1 MRRAL
6 GHRRSNAGNR
16 FEGQTLRR
24 AAWVAFVAACLAFV
38 GCATFGKKNNPAAPA
53 NPPPATGGIVSPGDR
68 LGAQNATPNP
78 ALNGILAG
86 QVLDSYNRAP
96 PGTYIQ
102 VAEARDSAGP
112 AAAPVEVAAD
122 SQGYF
127 TIQGLQPGKHY
138 QLTARSRN
146 GNQVL
151 AGSSWATPPDPKIL
165 IRVSEDFATA
175 STPAIPP
182 APAGLPSNRVP
193 AASQPTTP
201 PNQRAAA
208 GWSPGTPNGTSPAR
222 AAELL
227 PPVGAGD
234 TSPPRV
240 PTPPQPVVTRP
251 ENIVNGSTL
260 AQATSPTVVVPPQ
273 ESFGDAGSTG
283 PARVPSCVLTG
294 QTVYNFA
301 LLDLSGQPWEYRRNH
316 RGRLVLLDFW
326 GTWCVHCLHSVP
338 HLNILQHTYGPA
350 GLEVIGIAYEEGTPM
365 EQVQKVNRVRQR
377 LQMNYRVLLG
387 SDRAQCPVRTQ
398 FGVINWPTLVLLD
411 ESGRI
416 VWRSEGLDSPQIKEL
431 DSIIRQRLNVR

>member
-1 MRRAL
+1 MRLVA
-6 GHRRSNAGNR
+6 S
-16 FEGQTLRR
+16 
-24 AAWVAFVAACLAFV
+24 VAFLAACLGLA
-38 GCATFGKKNNPAAPA
+38 GCATFGKKGSTAPASQPPVGRGVATPADRVGAQPPDRAAP
-53 NPPPATGGIVSPGDR
+53 NGT
-68 LGAQNATPNP
+68 
-78 ALNGILAG
+78 LNGVLAG

-96 PGTYIQ
+96 PSVYIQ
-102 VAEARDSAGP
+102 VAEARDSAAP
-112 AAAPVEVAAD
+112 AGAPIEVAAD

-146 GNQVL
+146 GDQLL

-182 APAGLPSNRVP
+182 APGWPGNRAAAAGQP
-193 AASQPTTP
+193 AAP
-201 PNQRAAA
+201 PNQRAGAA
-208 GWSPGTPNGTSPAR
+208 DRGWSPGAGNRAGPAR

-227 PPVGAGD
+227 PPVGAGNAPPA
-234 TSPPRV
+234 TGASPS
-240 PTPPQPVVTRP
+240 QPMVARP
-251 ENIVNGSTL
+251 ENIVKESTL
-260 AQATSPTVVVPPQ
+260 AAATSPTVVVPRQ
-273 ESFGDAGSTG
+273 DGLGDPAGPSTG

-294 QTVYNFA
+294 QTVHNFA
-301 LLDLSGQPWEYRRNH
+301 LFDVSGQPWEYRRNH

-338 HLNILQHTYGPA
+338 HLNILQRTYGPA
-350 GLEVIGIAYEEGTPM
+350 GLEVVGIAYEEGTPM
-365 EQVQKVNRVRQR
+365 EQAQKVNRVRQR
-377 LQMNYRVLLG
+377 LQINYRLLLG

-416 VWRSEGLDSPQIKEL
+416 VWRSEGLEAPQIKEL
-431 DSIIRQRLNVR
+431 DTIIKQRLNVR